1 MIIDVRLAVCSISD
15 SLCSMKMRMPS
26 RRWVSR
32 ILCVLFVSFFALD
45 VSFYLSSSTT
55 LTGRLLRTLA
65 VCEKRPH
72 GPRPEDFCFDAF
84 LRLFAGHNMSA
95 DITFLEPQ
103 PPIPVTAVPL
113 PCRHFLVPKPPSPG
127 RLREL
132 RRCFPTSP
140 VTSNTRARIRR
151 GLRIVKRLFEKHK
164 VPLILCCGSLIG
176 SHRYHGMIPY
186 DDDFDFFI
194 PAEKRSFIKKRL
206 TELCEMDKS
215 FYCLKDVLK
224 HLQLFIGI
232 ENPDK
237 RDYASF
243 IDFFSMKKAN
253 AVQKDA
259 IEYTIF
265 PLVKRPLEGDLY
277 DSISNYPLYMKRA
290 YGDRS
295 KDMCEAFDHD
305 YRPRVKGCESVL
317 CHELDSFLPFVVVS
331 QTPRGR
337 LEIGVNAS
345 FVHSLFLRRNRT

>member
-1 MIIDVRLAVCSISD
+1 MVIDVRLAVCSIID
-15 SLCSMKMRMPS
+15 SLRSMKMHMLS
-26 RRWVSR
+26 RRWVSL
-32 ILCVLFVSFFALD
+32 ILCLLFVSFFALD

-55 LTGRLLRTLA
+55 LTGRILRTFTA
-65 VCEKRPH
+65 CEKRPP

-84 LRLFAGHNMSA
+84 LRLFAGHNMSG
-95 DITFLEPQ
+95 DITFFEPQ
-103 PPIPVTAVPL
+103 PPIPVTAIPL
-113 PCRHFLVPKPPSPG
+113 PCGHFLVPKPLSPG

-140 VTSNTRARIRR
+140 VTSNRRVRIRR
-151 GLRIVKRLFEKHK
+151 GLRIVKRLFEKVK
-164 VPLILCCGSLIG
+164 VPLIMCCGSLIG

-194 PAEKRSFIKKRL
+194 PAENRSFIKRRL
-206 TELCEMDKS
+206 TELCEMDRS
-215 FYCLKDVLK
+215 FYCLPDVLK

-243 IDFFSMKKAN
+243 IDFFSFNKSN
-253 AVQKDA
+253 VVQKDA
-259 IEYTIF
+259 IESTIF

-277 DSISNYPLYMKRA
+277 DSLSNYPLYMKRV

-295 KDMCEAFDHD
+295 KDTCESFDHD
-305 YRPRVKGCESVL
+305 HWPRVKGCESVL
-317 CHELDSFLPFVVVS
+317 CRELDSFLPFVVVS
-331 QTPRGR
+331 QTPRGL

-345 FVHSLFLRRNRT
+345 FVHSLFLRRNTT